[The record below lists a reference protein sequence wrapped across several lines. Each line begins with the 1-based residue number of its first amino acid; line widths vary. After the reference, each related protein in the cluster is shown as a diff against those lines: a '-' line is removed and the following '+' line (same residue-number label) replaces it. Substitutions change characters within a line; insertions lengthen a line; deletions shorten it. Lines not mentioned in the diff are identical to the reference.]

1 MKIGALTATYPENG
15 LGFADD
21 LSAYSLHMALDV
33 VDEVYVTEAKQAGLK
48 VLVYTVDHPQDIKM
62 LKSWDVDGIFTNV
75 PDIARDVL
83 A

>member
-1 MKIGALTATYPENG
+1 
-15 LGFADD
+15 
-21 LSAYSLHMALDV
+21 MALDV

-48 VLVYTVDHPQDIKM
+48 VLVYTVDHPQDMKM

-75 PDIARDVL
+75 PDIAREVL